1 MTNEY
6 KLSVLRSFGS
16 EQFSITATLNCEKE
30 KAQKE
35 IAESFDQMNALIEE
49 SFYKV
54 SERTDKERA
63 FSIKKI
69 NERKEEVKKELIK
82 EGKTEK
88 QAQYEVD
95 KIFNINK

>member
-1 MTNEY
+1 
-6 KLSVLRSFGS
+6 
-16 EQFSITATLNCEKE
+16 
-30 KAQKE
+30 
-35 IAESFDQMNALIEE
+35 MNALIEE

>member
-1 MTNEY
+1 MANEY

-35 IAESFDQMNALIEE
+35 IADSFDQMNKLIEDA
-49 SFYKV
+49 FYKV
-54 SERTDKERA
+54 SERTDRERA
-63 FSIKKI
+63 FSIQKI
-69 NERKEEVKKELIK
+69 NARKEEVKRELIK
-82 EGKTEK
+82 SGKSEK

-95 KIFNINK
+95 KMFNINR

>member
-1 MTNEY
+1 MQNEY

-16 EQFSITATLNCEKE
+16 EQFSITATLNCEKD
-30 KAQKE
+30 KAEKE
-35 IAESFDQMNALIEE
+35 IAESFDQMNKLIEE

-54 SERTDKERA
+54 TERTDRERD
-63 FSIKKI
+63 FSVKKI
-69 NERKEEVKKELIK
+69 NARREEVKKALIK

-95 KIFNINK
+95 KIFK

>member
-16 EQFSITATLNCEKE
+16 EQFSITATINCEKE

-35 IAESFDQMNALIEE
+35 IADSFDQMNALIEE
-49 SFYKV
+49 AFYKV
-54 SERTDKERA
+54 SNRTDKERE

-69 NERKEEVKKELIK
+69 NARKEEVKQELIK
-82 EGKTEK
+82 SGKSEK

-95 KIFNINK
+95 KMFNAIK

>member
-35 IAESFDQMNALIEE
+35 IAESFDQMNALIEDA
-49 SFYKV
+49 FHKV
-54 SERTDKERA
+54 SERTDREREFA
-63 FSIKKI
+63 VKKI
-69 NERKEEVKKELIK
+69 NARKEEAKQELIK

-95 KIFNINK
+95 KIFK